1 VQVFFTLS
9 SIIID
14 TKQSTAQASGDA
26 NMGQVAIFVTKS
38 LQKALLY
45 RCFKNQ
51 AGQYTTQSWILPKSG
66 IRQNFVASTQI
77 LGN

>member
-1 VQVFFTLS
+1 MFFTHS
-9 SIIID
+9 SIIIH

-26 NMGQVAIFVTKS
+26 NMGQVAIFVTKL

-51 AGQYTTQSWILPKSG
+51 ARPCPTQCRILPKPG
-66 IRQNFVASTQI
+66 MRQNFVPSTQI
-77 LGN
+77 VGN